1 MKIDRISMGCLQ
13 GRSLS
18 MDELECH
25 RILFCHK
32 YFKDLSFCQNSK
44 ALKTGLLGITS
55 YSRQDPEMGWRSFFA
70 VQQQKCFIKFWSINK
85 TEVQKIDV
93 EVKVEVSSWLWLD

>member
-1 MKIDRISMGCLQ
+1 
-13 GRSLS
+13 

-32 YFKDLSFCQNSK
+32 NFKDLSFCQNSK

-55 YSRQDPEMGWRSFFA
+55 YSRQDPEMAWRSFFA
-70 VQQQKCFIKFWSINK
+70 VQEQLFFWAINK
-85 TEVQKIDV
+85 TEVQKIDIKI
-93 EVKVEVSSWLWLD
+93 EVEVSSWLWLD